1 MARRCHQ
8 CLQPQPEAQSTVIKT
23 IQTKSRNARPGIA
36 WTEFKRT
43 YIMAKRRL
51 VFKKGE
57 ENTITGSNFLK
68 ILNAHNFKEFDY
80 ALGVHLR
87 EGVDAIKNDHW
98 RTGLPRQ
105 LLEPLAPKPHEA
117 S

>member
-1 MARRCHQ
+1 
-8 CLQPQPEAQSTVIKT
+8 
-23 IQTKSRNARPGIA
+23 
-36 WTEFKRT
+36 
-43 YIMAKRRL
+43 MAKRRL